1 MGVINDPFVIVK
13 IEASLQNITALVW
26 VDKPVFWQKIIG
38 MCIYSVV
45 KSLNL
50 HEVIHPSI
58 ALSNQ
63 KHVLKYVNYT
73 SIHMTFRNYT
83 RYIVCI

>member
-26 VDKPVFWQKIIG
+26 VDKSVFWQKIIG

-45 KSLNL
+45 KALNL
-50 HEVIHPSI
+50 HEAIYPSS

-63 KHVLKYVNYT
+63 KHALKYVNYT
-73 SIHMTFRNYT
+73 SIHLPFRNYT
-83 RYIVCI
+83 RHIVFI